1 MRIFP
6 WTFTKCRFKYLF
18 GNSTIKKHLVNHC
31 IIKNLII
38 F

>member
-1 MRIFP
+1 MRSFP
-6 WTFTKCRFKYLF
+6 WTFTKYAFKSLF
-18 GNSTIKKHLVNHC
+18 KSSTIKKHLVNHC